1 MDKSPTREPRSWREG
16 RRLRAWE
23 LLEAGWQVGKIA
35 AALGV
40 THGAVSQWR
49 KRGREGGRQAL
60 YERKPPGQSARLTQ
74 EQQARI
80 PALLGRGAEAW
91 GFLGQR
97 WTRGRVAKVIGRE
110 FGVRYHPAHVSRLLT
125 RAGWTLQKPAR
136 RARQRNEAE
145 VTQWREETIPSLEK
159 RGPSPARR
167 RSS

>member
-1 MDKSPTREPRSWREG
+1 MDKSLTREPRSWREG

-23 LLEAGWQVGKIA
+23 LLEAGWRVGEIA

-60 YERKPPGQSARLTQ
+60 SERKPPGQPARLTQ

-80 PALLGRGAEAW
+80 PVLLRRGAQAW

-97 WTRGRVAKVIGRE
+97 WTRDRVAEVIEGE
-110 FGVRYHPAHVSRLLT
+110 FGVRYHPAHVSRLLA
-125 RAGWTLQKPAR
+125 RVGWTLQKPAR

-145 VTQWREETIPSLEK
+145 VTQWRQETGPALEK